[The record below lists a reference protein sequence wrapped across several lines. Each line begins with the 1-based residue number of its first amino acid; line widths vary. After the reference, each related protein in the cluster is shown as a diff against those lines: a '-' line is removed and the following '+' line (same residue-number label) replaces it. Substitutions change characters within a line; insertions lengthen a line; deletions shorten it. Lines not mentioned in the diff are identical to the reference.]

1 MNKKYAEYFRWKRI
15 NTLKNGDI
23 IFWLILLKKPSY
35 LYLFHVIITIFFQ
48 LFVLFICGCMV
59 PCYKTRYCPLEI
71 GSLVAHP
78 SHLNSISF
86 ATLQLGWNV
95 CYTWVL

>member
-1 MNKKYAEYFRWKRI
+1 MEI
-15 NTLKNGDI
+15 I
-23 IFWLILLKKPSY
+23 IFLAYSLKKKHLIYICST
-35 LYLFHVIITIFFQ
+35 ITTIFFQ

-59 PCYKTRYCPLEI
+59 PYKTRYCPLEI

-86 ATLQLGWNV
+86 ATLQLGGNV
-95 CYTWVL
+95 CYTWAL